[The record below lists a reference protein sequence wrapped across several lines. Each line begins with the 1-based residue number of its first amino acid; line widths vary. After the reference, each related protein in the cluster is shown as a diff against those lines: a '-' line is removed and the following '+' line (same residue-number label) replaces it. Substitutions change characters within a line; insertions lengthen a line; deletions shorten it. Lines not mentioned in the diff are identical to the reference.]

1 MASNKVSCNELH
13 HSHSAQIAQHH
24 QMQHDDQINHYQNQ
38 NNNPMFSYG
47 TMPSSSSPTPFNTS
61 KESGAYDLGDFN
73 QALYQYLNGQDPSS
87 SQDQRQMRRHTLNIL
102 LSQSQHGEPTIKG
115 MSSGSKRSS
124 EASNPGNDVQESASI
139 VRCGINPQRPTS
151 QQDVPKA
158 TDLKVFSL
166 NIFTNLAYVQN
177 LESSQIKLNQLQ
189 QEMQNAR
196 AQMVGLKSKALKND
210 IFHVFSGMWKAPAER
225 CFMWMGG
232 FRPSMVIKIA
242 VDQMEGLMEHQR
254 AELCRLQRSTH
265 DAEEAI
271 THEFKKLD
279 RSLTQTISC
288 NTLNLPPDVN
298 TYMTQM
304 AIAIYQ
310 VSALQGHVTQGD
322 SLRHQTLHRLQR
334 LLTVRQ
340 AAQCFLVIDE
350 YFHRLRSLSTL
361 WLNRTRHD

>member
-1 MASNKVSCNELH
+1 
-13 HSHSAQIAQHH
+13 
-24 QMQHDDQINHYQNQ
+24 
-38 NNNPMFSYG
+38 
-47 TMPSSSSPTPFNTS
+47 
-61 KESGAYDLGDFN
+61 
-73 QALYQYLNGQDPSS
+73 
-87 SQDQRQMRRHTLNIL
+87 MRRHTLNIL

-158 TDLKVFSL
+158 TDLKTLRRLAQNREAARKSRL
-166 NIFTNLAYVQN
+166 KKKAYVQN

-196 AQMVGLKSKALKND
+196 AQGNLLSRNANVGEQGLPYTNITPGATQFNMEYAQWLEEHHHLTVDLKGAVNEYRPEDELCVAIGNWLAHCDQMVGLKSKALKND